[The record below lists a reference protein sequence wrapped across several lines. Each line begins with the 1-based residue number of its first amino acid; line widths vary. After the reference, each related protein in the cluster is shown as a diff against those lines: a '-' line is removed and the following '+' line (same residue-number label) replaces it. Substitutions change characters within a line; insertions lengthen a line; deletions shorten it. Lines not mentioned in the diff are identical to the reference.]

1 MLFHKSGY
9 VGYRLAEVE
18 RLITKHNLP
27 AYPINNNYIAVPDDE
42 RTLYLLHRNGL
53 PTPDLMSRYDWPHAP
68 SEKWKDSP
76 EQRQVSNFLVKNRR
90 SFLLSE
96 PRTGKTIS
104 TLWAL
109 DWMQTYALPGA
120 KALILAPK
128 TTLNDTWLKEINTH
142 LGGRRSAVVIGG
154 TRHQRRKALAQDVD
168 IYIANFEA
176 IKIGVHIE
184 RDKNHKLVLSF
195 DPNSF
200 GEDLYNRSD
209 IDIIVIDEMT
219 SFKATKT
226 VKGWM
231 LKQFIKN
238 KTVLWAIT
246 GTPTPDSPMDAYNMA
261 KLVVPNFKLLKSE
274 YQQNTMQ
281 QVSTHVWIPKPGA
294 EVFAATVLYPNIRF
308 AYGDVFDPD
317 EQLHRGVRCAVS
329 DKQLADIR
337 ELRREHLIKL
347 KDGNLTAAN
356 EGVARSKYLQIA
368 NGGYY
373 YTGMHTNGP
382 GDGPNRL
389 HTYNMMSKVEAVHS
403 ILGARG
409 KALIFIP
416 FTFCAPLL
424 IDGLRWLMKQGMYNY
439 EHIISEM
446 TPVRRAAA
454 FDRFR
459 HDPYTKFIL
468 SDPRIMSHGLE
479 LAAAD
484 TIIWYGAV
492 QRSETWQQA
501 NRRVVKPGGKS
512 VVYSLYATDLER
524 DCFQALRGKQRFQGL
539 VLKELER
546 MKDEVPSLHNTDVHA
561 FEYTSE
567 E

>member
-1 MLFHKSGY
+1 MLFHKAGY
-9 VGYRLAEVE
+9 VGYRAADLE
-18 RLITKHNLP
+18 RLKHRIP
-27 AYPINNNYIAVPDDE
+27 TYPLANNYVAVPDDE
-42 RTLYLLHRNGL
+42 RTLYLLHQAGL
-53 PTPDLMSRYDWPHAP
+53 PTPDLMSRYDWPHGP
-68 SEKWKDSP
+68 SEKWKDSS

-104 TLWAL
+104 TLWAI
-109 DWMQTYALPGA
+109 DWMQTYGLPGA

-128 TTLNDTWLKEINTH
+128 STLEDVWLKEVNTH
-142 LGGRRSAVVIGG
+142 LAGRRSAVAISGYKK
-154 TRHQRRKALAQDVD
+154 QRCKALAQDVD

-176 IKIGVHIE
+176 IKIGVRIV
-184 RDKNHKLVLSF
+184 RDKFHKLVLSF

-200 GEDLYNRSD
+200 GEDLFNRSD

-219 SFKATKT
+219 SFKAAKT
-226 VKGWM
+226 AKGWI
-231 LKQFIKN
+231 LKRFIKD

-274 YQQNTMQ
+274 YQKETMQ
-281 QVSTHVWIPKPGA
+281 QVSTHVWHAKPGA
-294 EVFAATVLYPNIRF
+294 EVHAANILRPNIRF

-317 EQLHRGVRCAVS
+317 EQLHRGVRCAIS
-329 DKQLADIR
+329 DRQLADIR
-337 ELRREHLIKL
+337 ELRREHLIQL
-347 KDGNLTAAN
+347 QDGKLTAAN

-382 GDGPNRL
+382 GDTNGPTRL
-389 HTYNMMSKVEAVHS
+389 HTYNMMSKVEAVQS
-403 ILGARG
+403 ILSARG

-424 IDGLRWLMKQGMYNY
+424 LDGLRWLTKQGMYNY
-439 EHIISEM
+439 EYISAKM

-459 HDPYTKFIL
+459 ADPHTKFVL
-468 SDPRIMSHGLE
+468 ADPRIMAHGLNLSE
-479 LAAAD
+479 AD
-484 TIIWYGAV
+484 TIIWFGAV

-546 MKDEVPSLHNTDVHA
+546 MKDEPSPVDIA
-561 FEYTSE
+561 KSFIEIE
-567 E
+567 D